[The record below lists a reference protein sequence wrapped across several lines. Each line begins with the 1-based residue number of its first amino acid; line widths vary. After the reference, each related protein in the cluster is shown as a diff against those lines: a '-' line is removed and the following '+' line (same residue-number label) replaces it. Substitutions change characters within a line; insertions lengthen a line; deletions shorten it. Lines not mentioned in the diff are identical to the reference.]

1 MSVAHIEQ
9 RVVRKFSTAIEQPDL
24 RRIFKLTCPTRAFT
38 MLQLGNSN
46 CQISEVKGISLI
58 IAEV

>member
-9 RVVRKFSTAIEQPDL
+9 RIVWKFSTAIEQPDL
-24 RRIFKLTCPTRAFT
+24 RRIFKLTRVFT

-46 CQISEVKGISLI
+46 CQILEVKGISLI

>member
-9 RVVRKFSTAIEQPDL
+9 RIVRKFSTAIEQPDL
-24 RRIFKLTCPTRAFT
+24 RRIFKLTRVFT

-46 CQISEVKGISLI
+46 CQILEVKGISLI

>member
-9 RVVRKFSTAIEQPDL
+9 RIVRKFSTAIEQPDL
-24 RRIFKLTCPTRAFT
+24 GRIFKLTRVFT

-46 CQISEVKGISLI
+46 CQILEVKGISLI